1 MLQEPSPPQTCMVCL
16 HLSLM
21 FDMMLGYLCTMTVF
35 MFMYLSAVN
44 VFKSQTRQF
53 PVSFVLGETSYVT
66 SIQPLSE

>member
-1 MLQEPSPPQTCMVCL
+1 
-16 HLSLM
+16 M